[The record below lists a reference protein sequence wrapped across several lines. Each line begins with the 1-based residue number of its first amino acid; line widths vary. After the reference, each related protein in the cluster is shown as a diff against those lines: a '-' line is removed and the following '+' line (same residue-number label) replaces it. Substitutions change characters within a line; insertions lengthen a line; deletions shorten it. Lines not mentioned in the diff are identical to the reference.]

1 MDLSGSAGF
10 LSALFYL
17 RYLRNELIRRRTRT
31 IVTLA
36 GLGLGVALVV
46 SIASLSK
53 GLDRAQHRT
62 LDPLAGIGTDLTVTL
77 QPQQGQGGGGFA
89 GGFGGGAGGGNR
101 DLVRANQSALTDL
114 SKLGKPGTHFVHDFF
129 LPGTQLTFQQSAVK
143 EVSSL
148 PGVAKATTG
157 LTLLAEHQ
165 EGVVPK
171 IVATLKTQAKTFQ
184 IQRNLPRP
192 SAADFAKMQ
201 ACLQKLGVTLGGGGN
216 GNGGNGFGG
225 GGGGGGGGF
234 GGGGTQ
240 SSGNRAAF
248 QKCLPASLRRF
259 RTRFTAPSQTL
270 KQVLNPPQTNIS
282 TAAYTIGGV
291 DPKSPTMGVVTTA
304 QVTKGRFLAPTGARE
319 ALVATSYAAKHSLR
333 LGSKLDLNGTS
344 FTIVGLVSPPL
355 GGQSADVYLPLAQLQ
370 TLASQKNQA
379 NVILVH
385 ATSSSQVARVKQEI
399 EQALPQAQ
407 VASSKDVADTIS
419 GSLVD
424 ASNLSHDL
432 GLALSIVAAVAAF
445 LLAALLA
452 LSSVGKRVRELGTL
466 KALGWT
472 QRMVV
477 RQVAGESLAQGVLG
491 GVLGIG
497 LGVLVALCVDA
508 FGPSL
513 AASSTTGSDFADLG
527 VSTVRTATR
536 TVSLTAPVGLTV
548 LAIGFGLALLGGLI
562 AGTAGALRAARL
574 RPADALRQVE

>member
-1 MDLSGSAGF
+1 VISEAAVVSFGF
-10 LSALFYL
+10 VFYL
-17 RYLRNELIRRRTRT
+17 RYLRNELLRRRART
-31 IVTLA
+31 IVTLV

-46 SIASLSK
+46 AIASLSK
-53 GLDRAQHRT
+53 GLDRAQHST

-77 QPQQGQGGGGFA
+77 QPQQSA
-89 GGFGGGAGGGNR
+89 GGFGGGPGGGNR
-101 DLVRANQSALTDL
+101 DLIRSNQSVLTDL

-129 LPGTQLTFQQSAVK
+129 LPGTQLTFQQSAARQIA
-143 EVSSL
+143 SL
-148 PGVAKATTG
+148 SGVAKTTSG

-192 SAADFAKMQ
+192 TAADFAKMQ
-201 ACLQKLGVTLGGGGN
+201 ACLQKLGVTLGRGQGGD
-216 GNGGNGFGG
+216 
-225 GGGGGGGGF
+225 GGGGF
-234 GGGGTQ
+234 GRGGGGQGGGGGLGGANGQGDATR
-240 SSGNRAAF
+240 RAAF
-248 QKCLPASLRRF
+248 QQCLPASLRRF

-270 KQVLNPPQTNIS
+270 RQVLNPPQTNIS
-282 TAAYTIGGV
+282 STAYTIGGV
-291 DPKSPTMGVVTTA
+291 DTASPTMGVVTKA
-304 QVTKGRFLAPTGARE
+304 QVTKGRFLAPAGGKE
-319 ALVATSYAAKHSLR
+319 ALVATSYAAKHSLKV
-333 LGSKLDLNGTS
+333 GSTVDLNGTS
-344 FTIVGLVSPPL
+344 FTVVGLVSPPL

-370 TLASQKNQA
+370 ALASQKGLV
-379 NVILVH
+379 NVVLVH
-385 ATSSSQVARVKQEI
+385 AASSGDVGRVKQEI
-399 EQALPQAQ
+399 QQAFPQAQ
-407 VASSKDVADTIS
+407 VASSKDVADAIS

-424 ASNLSHDL
+424 ASSLSHDL

-477 RQVAGESLAQGVLG
+477 RQVAGESLAQGLLG
-491 GVLGIG
+491 GIFGIA
-497 LGVLVALCVDA
+497 LGVAAALAVDA

-513 AASSTTGSDFADLG
+513 SASSTTGSDFANLG

-536 TVSLTAPVGLTV
+536 SVSLTAPVGIEIV
-548 LAIGFGLALLGGLI
+548 AIGFGLAVLGGLL